1 MSGYCGGRF
10 CGGGDAYEGFR
21 EMVWGCDVGSDG
33 VWCVWQASMTPEERA
48 ATLVSVGERAWH
60 VSGECVRKGGDGC
73 GECGCGGGRRRC
85 RQRSKQQ
92 HWHACRQG
100 IVQRHW

>member
-48 ATLVSVGERAWH
+48 ATLVSVGERACLCLLRGVVRVWDVDG
-60 VSGECVRKGGDGC
+60 VSVCVAVGAGEDVG
-73 GECGCGGGRRRC
+73 
-85 RQRSKQQ
+85 
-92 HWHACRQG
+92 
-100 IVQRHW
+100 